1 MNPQELVSAFESWC
15 RESQIENTFC
25 TSAKNKLAE
34 MIEELTTRN
43 TRETCS
49 NTPNIKK
56 ADENHMHT
64 TTSKVVDEAWEN
76 LKASRNETIT
86 SRWYFN
92 QGWQAGC
99 VSKEREMLLSRV
111 VGPSEE
117 MFLGVQH
124 KICQSSDYNLER
136 VAKHCFACGHDFY
149 RDNLKL
155 VPLTSEQVEK
165 LLPDLCELNEMLV
178 ATIKEVNEYNDKNVS
193 TRNLKSDAEVL
204 LPKLRDFISKR
215 LAGM

>member
-1 MNPQELVSAFESWC
+1 MTSQELVQAFESWC
-15 RESQIENTFC
+15 IEKQCDVNPFC

-34 MIEELTTRN
+34 MIHARDMSQKEQKSDVCSSFEAEWFRLRQESINISITPKELGN
-43 TRETCS
+43 K
-49 NTPNIKK
+49 I
-56 ADENHMHT
+56 
-64 TTSKVVDEAWEN
+64 
-76 LKASRNETIT
+76 
-86 SRWYFN
+86 
-92 QGWQAGC
+92 WQAAC
-99 VSKEREMLLSRV
+99 TSKEREMLLSRV
-111 VGPSEE
+111 QLPER
-117 MFLGVQH
+117 
-124 KICQSSDYNLER
+124 KNLVIDPTSFNAGFNGCLDR
-136 VAKHCFACGHDFY
+136 I
-149 RDNLKL
+149 KL